1 MTGVRL
7 GRCHTA
13 INTAWTISW
22 RSCCGLIDQPT
33 TRPEY
38 KSSTMQRYNQCSA
51 VRMYVLSVTHL
62 VLRAVAV
69 KSRSIRFC
77 VPAGGTPEGFRRQRR
92 RCGIPCKPSSGR
104 PDGGHSAPRRSRVP
118 PTSVDS
124 SAHHRAGCVG
134 HACASPTGH
143 SPSCAHSAAASPSC
157 HIRLADTR
165 QHRHIIRMGS
175 VSRPRWIIRNFI
187 STLSRS
193 TLPLLANN
201 PAPWSPKPALDATGS
216 ALHHGVA
223 HCPQTPAW
231 DAAGALVANAPM
243 SSLPRPARPQVGA
256 RSPWGHL
263 TSPPLPA
270 CTSLKT
276 SASGS

>member
-1 MTGVRL
+1 MRLRFSKMHGLGNDFIVIDGISQSVRL
-7 GRCHTA
+7 T
-13 INTAWTISW
+13 
-22 RSCCGLIDQPT
+22 
-33 TRPEY
+33 PE
-38 KSSTMQRYNQCSA
+38 K
-51 VRMYVLSVTHL
+51 
-62 VLRAVAV
+62 
-69 KSRSIRFC
+69 IRFLSDRHFGVGC
-77 VPAGGTPEGFRRQRR
+77 DQLLLVEHPENPAVDFRYRIFNCDGTEVENCGNGARCFAVFVRERRLTGKRRIKVETAGGIIEL
-92 RCGIPCKPSSGR
+92 
-104 PDGGHSAPRRSRVP
+104 H
-118 PTSVDS
+118 
-124 SAHHRAGCVG
+124 
-134 HACASPTGH
+134 
-143 SPSCAHSAAASPSC
+143 
-157 HIRLADTR
+157 ADTR